1 MRRNSATG
9 SRRYRRSLRCVPH
22 DLEAL
27 RALAIEAARAGA
39 GVLRPRFRSV
49 RTHVGSKSSSTDMV
63 TDADRASEAAIIDVI
78 TRARPDDAI
87 LGEESG
93 AREGTSGLRWVID
106 PLDGTTNFLYGIA
119 QFCVSVA
126 VEDVHGSLVGCV
138 LEPIANEEFVAAR
151 GHGATCNG
159 EVIHASTQTDLAHAL
174 VSTGF
179 SYVAEDRERSAR
191 LLPIVLPAVR
201 DIRRPGSCALDLA
214 WIACGRVDGFYEELV
229 FPWDIAAGTLLATE
243 AGARVGML
251 SDVTGRGPGLMA
263 SNPAI
268 FAPLEALLTAARDAA
283 GLRA

>member
-1 MRRNSATG
+1 M
-9 SRRYRRSLRCVPH
+9 PH
-22 DLEAL
+22 DVDAL

-39 GVLRPRFRSV
+39 DVLRPRFRAA
-49 RTHVGSKSSSTDMV
+49 RTLIDRKSSATDMV

-126 VEDVHGSLVGCV
+126 VEDADGSLVGCV
-138 LEPIANEEFVAAR
+138 LEPITNEEFVATR
-151 GHGATCNG
+151 GGGASCNG
-159 EVIHASTQTDLAHAL
+159 EPILASNQTDLEHAL
-174 VSTGF
+174 IATGF

-191 LLPIVLPAVR
+191 LLPTVLPAVR
-201 DIRRPGSCALDLA
+201 DIRRAGSCALDLA
-214 WIACGRVDGFYEELV
+214 WVACGRVDGFYEELV

-243 AGARVGML
+243 AGARVSL
-251 SDVTGRGPGLMA
+251 LADVTGRGPGLLA
-263 SNPAI
+263 AADGI
-268 FAPLEALLTAARDAA
+268 FEPLDALLATARDAA
-283 GLRA
+283 GLRT